1 MRQIE
6 LNNYRTMS
14 GNTTSRVFTGRERG
28 AEVRVQSGIDN
39 LFSESEPLKV
49 VIPDDVFS
57 ITPSFLEEL
66 FKNIVMRYGKETVLK
81 NVKFTGK
88 YRIRNAFDEAV
99 NRIAQ
104 NQENGI

>member
-1 MRQIE
+1 
-6 LNNYRTMS
+6 MS

-66 FKNIVMRYGKETVLK
+66 FKNIVMRYGKET
-81 NVKFTGK
+81 
-88 YRIRNAFDEAV
+88 
-99 NRIAQ
+99 
-104 NQENGI
+104 